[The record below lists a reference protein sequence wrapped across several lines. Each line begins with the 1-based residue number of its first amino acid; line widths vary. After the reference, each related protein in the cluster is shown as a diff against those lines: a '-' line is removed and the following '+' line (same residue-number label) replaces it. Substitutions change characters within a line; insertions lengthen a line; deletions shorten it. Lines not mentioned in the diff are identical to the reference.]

1 MILQFCG
8 LEGEEKTSIAWFY
21 REYCMK
27 WLEECLGSSNRK
39 NFSKESMSFFF
50 ELLLELAKS
59 NVYRERVATI
69 MAVFPMLMLSDD
81 ADSKSAEL
89 KINQPEVLDFLYQVI
104 LTVNMPFPKEE
115 LDRFLE
121 LLLYS
126 APVLLKTVDNK
137 QKGYFLEFLEKCL
150 DLKESGGVDAKLLE
164 DVISSLSTI
173 QYLG

>member
-1 MILQFCG
+1 MKMIL
-8 LEGEEKTSIAWFY
+8 TIY
-21 REYCMK
+21 
-27 WLEECLGSSNRK
+27 
-39 NFSKESMSFFF
+39 
-50 ELLLELAKS
+50 KS
-59 NVYRERVATI
+59 NIT
-69 MAVFPMLMLSDD
+69 
-81 ADSKSAEL
+81 

-115 LDRFLE
+115 LDRSLE

-173 QYLG
+173 QDLG